1 MPGTDEGGVGD
12 AIPQKMGS
20 VKHLRLLLFI
30 LIPSVCALICVLAIL
45 LAFMGGIGD
54 GYVDQNTNDI
64 LSTSETEHASVIPYI
79 SFVGN
84 SSGAQAGMDLGTISP
99 FVMTKN
105 LSPAGDQNGEDKLL
119 ESSREHLT
127 MKSLQETDL
136 LPFTPSSAVSPS
148 DTSSDSLLD
157 LEDTSS
163 LPNKRDGAFSSPE
176 VSTSAS
182 PFNTA
187 FPNLSSISL
196 ASDTALAL
204 ESFDFN
210 ISIDACTTISYSQ
223 CKILPYNQTALPP
236 NLTDFNT
243 SDLEMLLYIFSQLS
257 QLQCYQ
263 YTMLFGCSIVFPEC
277 TNTTE
282 RTVILPCM
290 SFCEAAK
297 KGCEPLLL
305 EVNAEW
311 PEILNCSWFVN
322 DTEMENTSGICFSPE
337 KGKAKICL
345 ENFLCGSGFCIERKL
360 MCNGYNDCDDW
371 SDEAHCTCGES
382 QFQCGTGKCILY
394 NNTCDGYDDCGDLSD
409 EMGCECKPEV
419 GFRCGDGRCILKS
432 WVCDG
437 DHDCSDYSDE
447 VNCSCSAKGMLDCG
461 NGNCFLKLFHCDG
474 ENDCE
479 DWSDEVNC
487 STSPTGKC
495 EPISLE
501 LCMNQPY
508 NSTIYPNFMG
518 HRNQKEVLL
527 SKAFSVFPTLVETN
541 CYKYL
546 MFFVCTI
553 LVPKCD
559 DETHQ
564 GIPPCRS
571 LCENSKERCQKLLN
585 LVGLSWPDGTDCN
598 QFPRENLDNQTCLM
612 PDENVEECSPS
623 HFKCNS
629 GGCVLISSWCDGQAD
644 CVDRSDEEEC
654 DCIKRGLWE
663 CPTEKT
669 CIEYRMVC
677 DGIQDCVDSADEKNC
692 SFCKENELE
701 CRSHACVP
709 RKVWC
714 DGSSD
719 CPDGSDELNCVSLS
733 EHGNSSSL
741 LVVHR
746 SSANYHVCADDWQE
760 ELSQL
765 VCKQLGLGG
774 TLTVTQLLSEYDQSQ
789 QGKLLRLSP
798 DWRNKNVSTVQASLR
813 KGELCQSKSKVS
825 LHCTRADCGLRP
837 AIRLNKRILGGR
849 NSRLGRWP
857 WHCSLQADH
866 SGHLCGCALIGSK
879 WVLTVAHCFED
890 REDADI
896 WNIVFGINNMDHPS
910 EFRQVR
916 KVKRIILHPR
926 YKRKVD
932 DFDISLVELIE
943 EVTETSYVRPVCLPS
958 KDQVVEPDTYC
969 FITGWGNMGNRFPA
983 KLQEGEVRIIG
994 LDRCQALFDIKT
1006 ITSRMLCAGYEGGT
1020 VDSCKGDSGGPLV
1033 CEQPGKKWTLFG
1045 LTSWGSDCGSNL
1057 FGPGIYSNVTHF
1069 VEWIERQIYIHTFLS
1084 K

>member
-45 LAFMGGIGD
+45 LAFMGKITSTL
-54 GYVDQNTNDI
+54 YLPVTVI
-64 LSTSETEHASVIPYI
+64 LLCHQLKFILTDAK
-79 SFVGN
+79 FN
-84 SSGAQAGMDLGTISP
+84 
-99 FVMTKN
+99 
-105 LSPAGDQNGEDKLL
+105 
-119 ESSREHLT
+119 T
-127 MKSLQETDL
+127 MKSTNDRIHIDFLNSICL
-136 LPFTPSSAVSPS
+136 SP
-148 DTSSDSLLD
+148 T
-157 LEDTSS
+157 
-163 LPNKRDGAFSSPE
+163 
-176 VSTSAS
+176 
-182 PFNTA
+182 
-187 FPNLSSISL
+187 
-196 ASDTALAL
+196 
-204 ESFDFN
+204 
-210 ISIDACTTISYSQ
+210 DACTTISYSQ

-263 YTMLFGCSIVFPEC
+263 YTMLFGCSIVFPEFSGVDS
-277 TNTTE
+277 
-282 RTVILPCM
+282 VILPCM

-409 EMGCECKPEV
+409 EMGCA
-419 GFRCGDGRCILKS
+419 
-432 WVCDG
+432 
-437 DHDCSDYSDE
+437 
-447 VNCSCSAKGMLDCG
+447 CSAKGMLDCG

-487 STSPTGKC
+487 STSPTGFPCKEGAQSCVGHSCADPCNGSSSCADQSNRMNCKC

-765 VCKQLGLGG
+765 VCKQLGLGYNERKHCFRLAG
-774 TLTVTQLLSEYDQSQ
+774 TKTS
-789 QGKLLRLSP
+789 KIILRNYCDVNFYLMALY
-798 DWRNKNVSTVQASLR
+798 ST
-813 KGELCQSKSKVS
+813 
-825 LHCTRADCGLRP
+825 DCGLRP

-866 SGHLCGCALIGSK
+866 SGHLCGCALIGIHSGGRRNPH
-879 WVLTVAHCFED
+879 TY
-890 REDADI
+890 I